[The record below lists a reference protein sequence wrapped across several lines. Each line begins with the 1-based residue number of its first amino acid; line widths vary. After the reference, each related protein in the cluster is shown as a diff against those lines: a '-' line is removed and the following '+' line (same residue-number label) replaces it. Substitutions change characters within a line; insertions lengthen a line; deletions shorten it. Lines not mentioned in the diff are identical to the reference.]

1 MRRASAQVAVE
12 RGLDLRLGRMRVL
25 VEQRG
30 GAHDHPVRAVSAL
43 RRLFFDECGLQG
55 MRRMLVP
62 QSLDGRDPRPL
73 DRCDRILT
81 RPDRRLV
88 EKDRTRTALSKP
100 TAELRSVQL
109 EPVAQDVQQ
118 GFTRIVDRDGP
129 LPTVQPESDVFRHAI
144 VSQVATLPY
153 ALPAADFP
161 CPAVAALPDADE
173 PVPSDQG

>member
-25 VEQRG
+25 VKQRG

-62 QSLDGRDPRPL
+62 HPL

-153 ALPAADFP
+153 ALPAVDFP
-161 CPAVAALPDADE
+161 RPAVAALPDADE